1 MKKACFRW
9 RLTLSICLLLIITSA
24 CAGQES
30 GLPLVWIDVPI
41 QDLTFPLGSTVNI
54 EGHATDRR
62 GISHVEILI
71 NGELIFTINEFT
83 TAGRLKGFTQLWK
96 PDEEGEYVI
105 HAVAYR
111 GSGEFSS
118 PASVTVHIGSE
129 KVAQVDE
136 QEADD
141 EEPAPEDTTGSP
153 EPPPQGTSVQFW
165 ADPPEIEAG
174 KCSTLHWS
182 VENPQKVL
190 LGKTEVPADGDYQA
204 CHCNSTSYTLNVIR
218 QDGSEESFSV
228 GISVT
233 GDCVEPSPTPTK
245 KVDKNPP
252 PAPVL
257 LKPTNGSDLGCIGD
271 TILRWQAVSDESGI
285 SEYQLQAQY
294 HGGDLVWL
302 GVPGSTWNGLSDTNF
317 PITLECA
324 RIYRWRVRAV
334 DGAGNPGPWS
344 GWFTFEVPMI

>member
-1 MKKACFRW
+1 MKKACLRW
-9 RLTLSICLLLIITSA
+9 RLTLSICLLLIVTTA

-41 QDLTFPLGSTVNI
+41 QDLTFPLGSTINI
-54 EGHATDRR
+54 EGHA
-62 GISHVEILI
+62 
-71 NGELIFTINEFT
+71 
-83 TAGRLKGFTQLWK
+83 A
-96 PDEEGEYVI
+96 DEEGISYVEIHINGDLVWTIDEFTRSGGLERFDQTWTPEEEGDYII

-111 GSGEFSS
+111 RSGKFSN

-129 KVAQVDE
+129 EVAQVEDQASEDE
-136 QEADD
+136 TPPS
-141 EEPAPEDTTGSP
+141 EEPTATP
-153 EPPPQGTSVQFW
+153 EPSSQETSVQFW
-165 ADPPEIEAG
+165 ADPPEIAAG
-174 KCSTLHWS
+174 KCSILHWH
-182 VENPQKVL
+182 VENAQKVL
-190 LGKTEVPADGDYQA
+190 LGKTEVSPDGDYEA
-204 CHCNSTSYTLNVIR
+204 CHCNSTSYSLTVIH
-218 QDGSEESFSV
+218 QDGTEETSSV

-233 GDCVEPSPTPTK
+233 GVCATPTPTK

-257 LKPTNGSDLGCIGD
+257 LKPLNASDLGCIGD

-294 HGGDLVWL
+294 HGGDSVWL
-302 GVPGSTWNGLSDTNF
+302 GVPGSTWNGLTDTNF
-317 PITLECA
+317 PINLECA
-324 RIYRWRVRAV
+324 RVYRWRVRAI